1 MNNKAII
8 RIQPWHALTLLIV
21 LNILLALLIGDQY
34 GQTWDEPSSYIYGER
49 SFDAYMRGLASQP
62 LIPEKHIFFIDLRY
76 NGHFY
81 TAIGWKIVETLK
93 PVLIFSQARRRV
105 LP

>member
-34 GQTWDEPSSYIYGER
+34 GQTWDESSSYIYGER
-49 SFDAYMRGLASQP
+49 SFDAYMRGIASQP
-62 LIPEKHIFFIDLRY
+62 LIPEKHIFFILRY
-76 NGHFY
+76 YGPIY
-81 TAIGWKIVETLK
+81 TAIGWKVVETLK